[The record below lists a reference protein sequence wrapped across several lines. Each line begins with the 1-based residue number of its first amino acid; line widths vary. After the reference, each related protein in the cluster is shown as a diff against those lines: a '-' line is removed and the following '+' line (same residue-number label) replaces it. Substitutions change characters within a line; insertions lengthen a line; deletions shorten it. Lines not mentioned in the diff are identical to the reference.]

1 MTPRFDEIDKKE
13 IQRCFPEFYHERG
26 RFFEIIHKEQPIGF
40 LAIGTIDKDRCVLG
54 LFIFREYRNGLTK
67 GIVLSLLTFPK
78 ALGFQRCFITTSKR
92 RIIKVLGMMKKY
104 GVKDL
109 GVMDDEHVFLMDF

>member
-13 IQRCFPEFYHERG
+13 IQESFPEFYHERG

-40 LAIGTIDKDRCVLG
+40 LAIGKIDRDDSVLG
-54 LFIFREYRNGLTK
+54 LFIFKEYRNGLTK

-78 ALGFQRCFITTSKR
+78 ELGFQRCFITTSKQ
-92 RIIKVLGMMKKY
+92 RIIKVLGMMNKY

-109 GVMDDEHVFLMDF
+109 GVVDDEHVFLMDF

>member
-13 IQRCFPEFYHERG
+13 IQESFPEFYHERG

-40 LAIGTIDKDRCVLG
+40 LAIGKIDRESCVLG

-67 GIVLSLLTFPK
+67 GIVLSILTFPK

-92 RIIKVLGMMKKY
+92 RIIKVLSMMRKY
-104 GVKDL
+104 GMKDL
-109 GVMDDEHVFLMDF
+109 EVVDDEHLFLMDF

>member
-40 LAIGTIDKDRCVLG
+40 VAIGRINRENCVLG

-67 GIVLSLLTFPK
+67 GIVLSLLNFPK
-78 ALGFQRCFITTSKR
+78 ELGFQRCFITTSKR

-104 GVKDL
+104 AVKDL
-109 GVMDDEHVFLMDF
+109 GVVDDEHVFLMDF